1 MNTKLFSGLLP
12 ALGLS
17 MGTMCSIMAEGASD
31 GATGGGAATS
41 PAQPAGGAY
50 VPIVP
55 PPAPVAANPAATQPA
70 AADPAN
76 PTNQQGSQYVTLAQL
91 DEAQRKTQE
100 VVRNTIAE
108 LLKGVAPQAPP
119 APQVTQQ
126 TTAAPAPAAPP
137 VPPQPPAPPPAPVQQ
152 PAQQLQQ
159 DPAFVNMKS
168 QLEETQ
174 AQQRKYSEEL
184 AKMKAEKEAAEE
196 KARLVDTQ
204 IAVRK
209 ALEGNQLYKLTNEAV
224 SAAAEVLML
233 KGLICRG
240 KDGNLY
246 VDLGLDDKQQKKYEP
261 LDKGVTS
268 WLETQDARV
277 YRQAVPAGMGFQGS
291 SANGIPHS
299 FPQGAAN
306 ARPQA
311 FSQGN
316 FISAASKEL
325 IPGR

>member
-1 MNTKLFSGLLP
+1 MYQKLFAGLLP

-17 MGTMCSIMAEGASD
+17 MGTMCSIMAEGAPD
-31 GATGGGAATS
+31 GATGGGAAAP

-55 PPAPVAANPAATQPA
+55 PPAPVAANPAATQGAPVPSA
-70 AADPAN
+70 TPPQQAQFVTHEEYKKAQLEQQEFIENTMKKLLQSVTA
-76 PTNQQGSQYVTLAQL
+76 QQGQ
-91 DEAQRKTQE
+91 
-100 VVRNTIAE
+100 
-108 LLKGVAPQAPP
+108 P
-119 APQVTQQ
+119 APQVAQQ

-137 VPPQPPAPPPAPVQQ
+137 VPPQPPAPPLAPVPQ

-174 AQQRKYSEEL
+174 AQQRKYSEEF